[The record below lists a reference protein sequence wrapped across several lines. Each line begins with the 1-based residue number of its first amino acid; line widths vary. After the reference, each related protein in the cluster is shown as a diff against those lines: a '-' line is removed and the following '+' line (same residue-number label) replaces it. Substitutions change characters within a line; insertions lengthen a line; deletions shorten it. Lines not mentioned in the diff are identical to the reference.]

1 MSRTFSNLI
10 VTYIPSSARQ
20 AAAAFAYDD
29 YSVAKGYI
37 KQLDNRDAYSLNCI
51 REKRPHFGQ
60 RCTFIT
66 EFEIQPTRF
75 THYQQVGWLEDY
87 GCWEVKLNFSGDD
100 EMRTGGPWIHCG
112 FFEHA
117 VHAAMVHDMHMIR
130 KGFSKVG
137 DQTGAKWP
145 LNFPDRL
152 PTFEEAQVIAG
163 ITPAPAVAASA
174 SALSSS
180 SSSLSSSSGAISRTG
195 AELTQ
200 LLAARQYKGVTWHDR
215 KKQWQARFD
224 VGTSYVH
231 LGFFSA
237 SVKAS
242 HAHDAF
248 AKAKGNSKERAL
260 DAAVQSSADS
270 AENVAGVAVAAPP
283 ASKKKRRKRG
293 PSSSSSTYYGV
304 SWNRTQQKWT
314 SQVWNKLTKKQ
325 IRIGSFISEADA
337 ARAVDAYIVKSGLA
351 RELNFPDDHK
361 KKKKKSKRKHPATAA
376 TIDAVS
382 PTCRVDADAA
392 GTESKM
398 YRPLP
403 LPTPSPLSKKQRKA
417 EANGTSSRFLGVT
430 REHQRWIAQLRV
442 NGATKYLGSF
452 RDELDAARAVDA
464 CIVENSLRK
473 ALNFPAADTNTQ
485 TAAAASRAQTAEDAA
500 GIALAA
506 PPALTKKKRKRRRG
520 MCGRAGPFVHT
531 SRTVPSFML
540 TFISLS
546 RFLFSM
552 IHYPSMREYRTTGE
566 RRVASHNNSS
576 WERKGE
582 GVILR
587 ETVRMRAYV
596 RALRSA
602 AACGVVSPARLS
614 SPWSLVESVEE
625 CHREEKVR
633 FVYHLNICSP
643 RHKTKTGHGVRWSSR

>member
-1 MSRTFSNLI
+1 MRRCGLVRTIGKFETPLEA
-10 VTYIPSSARQ
+10 ARAQ
-20 AAAAFAYDD
+20 
-29 YSVAKGYI
+29 
-37 KQLDNRDAYSLNCI
+37 DAYVVLHHLQSEN
-51 REKRPHFGQ
+51 
-60 RCTFIT
+60 
-66 EFEIQPTRF
+66 
-75 THYQQVGWLEDY
+75 
-87 GCWEVKLNFSGDD
+87 KLNFA
-100 EMRTGGPWIHCG
+100 H
-112 FFEHA
+112 
-117 VHAAMVHDMHMIR
+117 
-130 KGFSKVG
+130 
-137 DQTGAKWP
+137 
-145 LNFPDRL
+145 
-152 PTFEEAQVIAG
+152 EEAEDEDSDGDEAEVY
-163 ITPAPAVAASA
+163 AA
-174 SALSSS
+174 
-180 SSSLSSSSGAISRTG
+180 
-195 AELTQ
+195 
-200 LLAARQYKGVTWHDR
+200 
-215 KKQWQARFD
+215 
-224 VGTSYVH
+224 
-231 LGFFSA
+231 
-237 SVKAS
+237 VKANEEEKE
-242 HAHDAF
+242 
-248 AKAKGNSKERAL
+248 KAKEKEKKKEMKFRQKGQEKPFTVKKKKKKGASKERAL

-270 AENVAGVAVAAPP
+270 AENVAGAAVAAPP
-283 ASKKKRRKRG
+283 ASKKKRRKGG

-325 IRIGSFISEADA
+325 IRIGSFIGEADA
-337 ARAVDAYIVKSGLA
+337 ARAVDAYIVKGGLA
-351 RELNFPDDHK
+351 RELNFPDDH

-392 GTESKM
+392 ATESKM

-430 REHQRWIAQLRV
+430 RAHQRWIAQLRV

-485 TAAAASRAQTAEDAA
+485 TAAAASRAQTTEDAA

-540 TFISLS
+540 AFISPS

-552 IHYPSMREYRTTGE
+552 IHYPSMREYRTAGE

-614 SPWSLVESVEE
+614 SPWSLVESLARGMSQR
-625 CHREEKVR
+625 RESMVCLSSKCLLAATQNEDWA
-633 FVYHLNICSP
+633 
-643 RHKTKTGHGVRWSSR
+643 WSEVV